1 MLSAMTT
8 TPVLIVGAGPA
19 GLVTAITLARQGI
32 ATLLVERR
40 ATTSPFPRATGISTR
55 TMELI
60 RSWGLEEHVR
70 AGEMDVATQGWVC
83 RSLAAPEG
91 MAVSLGMP
99 TPEQARAASP
109 TGPAAVPQDHLEPVL
124 LAHLRTY
131 QNATVRFGVEL
142 VDLTQDADGV
152 TAVLREH
159 RSHRHTTVRCT
170 YVVGADGAHSAVR
183 TSLGIVMQGPDNL
196 GDLLAVLFRAPLAE
210 VVGERRYGLYMLQGS
225 ADIEV
230 FLPAGDG
237 DRWLYS
243 RTWSPT
249 AEGWTDYPAERLVQ
263 LIRTGSG
270 APDLPVHILRI
281 NRFQF
286 AAQVAER
293 FRDGRAFLLGDAA
306 HRMTPRGGTGMNTAI
321 HAAHDLGWKLG
332 WVLRGWAPADLL
344 DTYEAERR
352 PIGVRNTANSAQP
365 NRPDPNAFANDLGGR
380 LPHVWQGT
388 GRSTLDLVGPGRT
401 LLAGP
406 DGAGWRSADVGAGAP
421 VEFRVVDAAA
431 AEAFGIGR
439 DGAVLVRPDGQVTA
453 RWPSARATLRA
464 A

>member
-1 MLSAMTT
+1 MTT

-19 GLVTAITLARQGI
+19 GLVTAITLAQQGI

-60 RSWGLEEHVR
+60 RSWGLEEQVR
-70 AGEMDVATQGWVC
+70 AGEMDVTTQGWVC

-109 TGPAAVPQDHLEPVL
+109 TGPAAVPQDQLEPVL

-131 QNATVRFGVEL
+131 RHANVRFGVEL
-142 VDLTQDADGV
+142 VDLMQDTDGV

-159 RSHRHTTVRCT
+159 GSNRHTTVRCA

-183 TSLGIVMQGPDNL
+183 TSLGIVMRGPDNL

-243 RTWSPT
+243 RTWSPA
-249 AEGWTDYPAERLVQ
+249 AEGRADYPTERLVD

-270 APDLPVHILRI
+270 VPDLPVRILRI
-281 NRFQF
+281 SSFQF
-286 AAQVAER
+286 AAQVADK
-293 FRDGRAFLLGDAA
+293 FRDGRVFLVGDAA

-344 DTYEAERR
+344 DTYETERR
-352 PIGVRNTANSAQP
+352 PIGVRNTANSARA
-365 NRPDPNAFANDLGGR
+365 NRPDPDAFANDLGGR
-380 LPHVWQGT
+380 LPHLWQGP

-406 DGAGWRSADVGAGAP
+406 DGAGWRTTDVGAGAP
-421 VEFRVVDAAA
+421 VEFHVVDAAA

-439 DGAVLVRPDGQVTA
+439 DGAVLVRPDSQVTA